1 MLQLWGALPLWQ
13 PVSSGS
19 ALASQHTAAA
29 ARDRKAQG
37 LLRGDSGLQAMGDI
51 CTVAEL
57 ASCLD
62 TQRPQIKTWSRGAT
76 PAVALPTP

>member
-1 MLQLWGALPLWQ
+1 MGGPPSVWQ
-13 PVSSGS
+13 PVSSGF

-29 ARDRKAQG
+29 ARDRKAQC
-37 LLRGDSGLQAMGDI
+37 LLRGDSGLQAVGEI

-62 TQRPQIKTWSRGAT
+62 TQTTDQD
-76 PAVALPTP
+76 VV